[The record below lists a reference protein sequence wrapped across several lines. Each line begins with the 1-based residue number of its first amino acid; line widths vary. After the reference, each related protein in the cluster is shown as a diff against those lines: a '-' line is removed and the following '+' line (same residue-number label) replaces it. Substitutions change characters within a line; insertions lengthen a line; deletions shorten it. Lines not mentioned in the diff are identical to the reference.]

1 LKKIEIE
8 KIINI
13 ERRRKPGWAHNRS
26 ACMGHISELLG
37 WMGLAHERFKKSNN
51 SG

>member
-13 ERRRKPGWAHNRS
+13 ERRRKPGWARNRS
-26 ACMGHISELLG
+26 ACMGLIAELLG
-37 WMGLAHERFKKSNN
+37 CTGLAQ
-51 SG
+51 